1 MKENKKKI
9 CVILGPTAT
18 GKSRLAVYIAKKI
31 NGEIVSA
38 DSMQIY
44 KGMNIATA
52 KITEKEK
59 ENVLHH
65 MMDFLDVEEEFSVAE
80 YVKKAKIVINEI
92 IKKNKNPILVGG
104 TGLYINSLLNGF
116 SFNENTVDENLR
128 EFLNR
133 EYELKG
139 KEFIF
144 QKLKEINPNLAEKL
158 HKNNVKRV
166 IRAIELSLLSN
177 VEEINNVANKEEN
190 FNVLKIGLNFKDR
203 ENLYAAINLRVE
215 KMFKDGLIDEAEK
228 LLKNKNISKTA
239 MQAIGYKELEQFLN
253 KKITLKEAAEKLKQ
267 STRKF
272 AKRQI
277 TWFKRDDEIKW
288 FYWDCADEIKIKE
301 EILKLVTNFFQKNI
315 N

>member
-215 KMFKDGLIDEAEK
+215 KMFKDGLIYEAEK

-277 TWFKRDDEIKW
+277 TWFKRDSEIKW
-288 FYWDCADEIKIKE
+288 FYWDCEDEIKIKE

>member
-31 NGEIVSA
+31 NGEIISA

-44 KGMNIATA
+44 KDMNIATA
-52 KITEKEK
+52 KVTEKEK
-59 ENVLHH
+59 ENVAHH

-80 YVKKAKIVINEI
+80 YVKKARKVIDEI

-104 TGLYINSLLNGF
+104 TGLYIDSLLNGF
-116 SFNENTVDENLR
+116 SFNKNTVDENLR
-128 EFLNR
+128 ENLNK

-144 QKLKEINPNLAEKL
+144 QKLKEINPSLAEKL

-177 VEEINNVANKEEN
+177 AKESNNEIKQEK
-190 FNVLKIGLNFKDR
+190 FNVLKIGLNFKYR

-215 KMFKDGLIDEAEK
+215 KMFRDGLIDEAEK

-253 KKITLKEAAEKLKQ
+253 KKITLKEAVEKLKQ

-277 TWFKRDDEIKW
+277 TWFKRDSEIKW
-288 FYWDCADEIKIKE
+288 FYWDCEDEIKIKE
-301 EILKLVTNFFQKNI
+301 EILKLVTDFF
-315 N
+315 

>member
-44 KGMNIATA
+44 KDMNIATA
-52 KITEKEK
+52 KVTEKEK
-59 ENVLHH
+59 ENVAHH

-80 YVKKAKIVINEI
+80 YVKKARKVIDEI

-104 TGLYINSLLNGF
+104 TGLYIDSLLNGF

-128 EFLNR
+128 ENLNK

-144 QKLKEINPNLAEKL
+144 QKLREINPSLAEKL

-177 VEEINNVANKEEN
+177 AKESNNEIKQEK

-253 KKITLKEAAEKLKQ
+253 KKITLKEAVEKLKQ

-277 TWFKRDDEIKW
+277 TWFKRDSEIKW
-288 FYWDCADEIKIKE
+288 FYWDCEDEIKIKE
-301 EILKLVTNFFQKNI
+301 ETLKLVTDFF
-315 N
+315 